1 MTGHFPARVEVV
13 MAVTADKRPLGAL
26 GRMGVVAAMH
36 LAVLL
41 VLARSFGIVPG
52 TKMPESID
60 LVPVA
65 DPTPIDPAP
74 PLPDYKPDAH
84 EVLLSAPEVPP
95 VDSDQNDGGISVK
108 FVPPEKLTGG
118 QGTSDVIPQDL
129 LEVRADPKHP
139 LTQPPYPPSLIRAG
153 KEGAVDLE
161 IYVLSNGR
169 VGDARLLRTSGF
181 EDFDRSALQE
191 ARRNWRML
199 PASRGGETF
208 AQWYRL
214 RVVFKLQ
221 NAR

>member
-1 MTGHFPARVEVV
+1 
-13 MAVTADKRPLGAL
+13 MAVTAERRPLGAL

-36 LAVLL
+36 VAVLV
-41 VLARSFGIVPG
+41 VLARSFGIIPA
-52 TKMPESID
+52 TKGPPTID

-65 DPTPIDPAP
+65 EPPRTDTPP
-74 PLPDYKPDAH
+74 PKPEFQPDRYEVTLPQPEPVPVEPDHAEGAMTAKLVPDGAQRGDTGSA
-84 EVLLSAPEVPP
+84 EV
-95 VDSDQNDGGISVK
+95 IRK
-108 FVPPEKLTGG
+108 
-118 QGTSDVIPQDL
+118 DVFD
-129 LEVRADPKHP
+129 VRADPRHP
-139 LTQPPYPPSLIRAG
+139 LTQPPYPPSRIRG
-153 KEGAVDLE
+153 NDEGTVDLE
-161 IYVLSNGR
+161 IYVLPDGR
-169 VGDARLLRTSGF
+169 VGDARLLRSSGF